1 MHVTELFVTL
11 LLHRVLRLVC
21 LHFARKPFFVKYNS
35 TSNEQVLQKSS

>member
-11 LLHRVLRLVC
+11 TPSSTFGLPAFRSQTI
-21 LHFARKPFFVKYNS
+21 FVKYNS